1 MKFSKIF
8 PLFTI
13 LLSVA
18 ISLYLYPYLPDTL
31 ATHWGLDG
39 NVDGYSS
46 KFVGLF
52 IMPIISTFLYL
63 LFSLLPVLPT
73 YKHRWSEFDQYFYLF
88 ISLMFGFLF
97 YVYLLTMFWNLGLRF
112 HMGQAVA
119 PFLAIILFY
128 SGHLS
133 IVSRRNWFV
142 GIRTPWA
149 MKSDKVWVATNRFG
163 GNCLK
168 VISLFSLVMLA
179 LPQIGLFLFVASI
192 FLLLPI
198 TYIYSYIIHRRLV

>member
-8 PLFTI
+8 PIFTI

-18 ISLYLYPYLPDTL
+18 ISLFLYPYLPDTL
-31 ATHWGLDG
+31 ATHWGFDG

-46 KFVGLF
+46 KLVGLF
-52 IMPIISTFLYL
+52 VMPVISTFLYL
-63 LFSLLPVLPT
+63 LFSFLPILPT
-73 YKHRWSEFDQYFYLF
+73 YKRRWSEFDQYFYLF

-112 HMGQAVA
+112 HMGQAIA
-119 PFLAIILFY
+119 PFLAIIIYY

-149 MKSDKVWVATNRFG
+149 MQSDKVWEDTNRFG

-168 VISLFSLVMLA
+168 IISLFSLLIII
-179 LPQIGLFLFVASI
+179 LPKIGLFLFVASI
-192 FLLLPI
+192 LLLLPI
-198 TYIYSYIIHRRLV
+198 TYIYSYISSRRAK